1 MNKNISRYV
10 GRALRHLLKLVVMV
24 GVLVGVMYL
33 TDTLAVSPSEML
45 SSYKGGILIAFMVAI
60 SLAFPFYGFSSVRV
74 QVSMK
79 EQRALILQAIEMSGY
94 RLVCE
99 REDGTQIYRTKS
111 LVKHITSVGDDVLTL
126 RPVGDDATEVSGMR
140 KSVEALRW
148 RIVGLLNNTT
158 R

>member
-24 GVLVGVMYL
+24 AVLIGVMAV
-33 TDTLAVSPSEML
+33 TKTLATSPSEML
-45 SSYKGGILIAFMVAI
+45 SSGKGVILVAFMVAI
-60 SLAFPFYGFSSVRV
+60 SLAFPFYGFSNVRV
-74 QVSMK
+74 QVKMK
-79 EQRALILQAIEMSGY
+79 EQEGLILQALEMCGY
-94 RLVCE
+94 QLVHKS
-99 REDGTQIYRTKS
+99 EDGVQTYRTKS
-111 LVKHITSVGDDVLTL
+111 IVKHITSVGDDVLTI
-126 RPVGDDATEVSGMR
+126 RVVGDDAIEIAGMR